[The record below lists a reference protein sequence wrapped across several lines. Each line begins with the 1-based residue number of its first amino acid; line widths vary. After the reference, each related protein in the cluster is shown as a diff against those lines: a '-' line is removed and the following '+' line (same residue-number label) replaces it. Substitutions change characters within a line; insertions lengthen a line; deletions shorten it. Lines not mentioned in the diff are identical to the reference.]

1 MYVSQEYED
10 QHQEE
15 GIPAR
20 SNRQQALFFYEGVSF
35 RYYTGVKTE
44 GGSYREQSVNIS
56 FYVWGVAIWNN
67 FVKDLLK
74 TKGAL

>member
-1 MYVSQEYED
+1 MLTKNMRTTIKRRVSQHGAID
-10 QHQEE
+10 
-15 GIPAR
+15 
-20 SNRQQALFFYEGVSF
+20 NRHCSFMKALPF

-44 GGSYREQSVNIS
+44 GGSYREQSLNIS